1 MEIINEAEY
10 RKRLKNGV
18 RGAFVFFGAEDYL
31 KSYAIG
37 ATRAA
42 VCPDEAFACFN
53 DITID
58 FPDFSPD
65 ALLRALEAP
74 PMMAERK
81 LVVLK
86 SFNFY
91 SLKPSET
98 EAVMSLLEEFGK
110 DEMNVL
116 IISVIPEGIDTG
128 YLPKRPSAFMK
139 KLAELAVAVNFE
151 PSSASKLSV
160 WAARHF
166 EHNGIKVRESVA
178 KFLIEYCGTDMMK
191 LASEIDKLSCYLH
204 AKERDEVTVDDVK
217 FVAVPETEFDPF
229 AFSNAAMEGNR
240 AAALEA
246 LAVMK
251 FRQVKPEYA
260 LSEIAGL
267 YSNMYL
273 SKLMKQSGAT
283 ASDISKLLK
292 VHEFKIGLYLKAT
305 DKMTFDQLKR
315 ALELC
320 LDADLAMKT
329 YSKRN
334 YEQIEKLICLL

>member
-31 KSYAIG
+31 KTYAIN
-37 ATRAA
+37 ATRAV

-58 FPDFSPD
+58 FPDFTPD

-86 SFNFY
+86 SFNFN
-91 SLKPSET
+91 SLKPTDT
-98 EAVMSLLEEFGK
+98 EAVLQILEEFGN
-110 DEMNVL
+110 DDMNLL
-116 IISVIPEGIDTG
+116 IISVIPDGITTG
-128 YLPKRPSAFMK
+128 YLPKNPSALLK
-139 KLAELAVAVNFE
+139 KLGESATVVNFE
-151 PSSASKLSV
+151 PSSASKLTV
-160 WAARHF
+160 WVARHF
-166 EHNGIKVRESVA
+166 EHDGIKVRESTA
-178 KFLIEYCGTDMMK
+178 KFLVEYCGSDMMK
-191 LASEIDKLSCYLH
+191 LASEIEKLVAYLR
-204 AKERDEVTVDDVK
+204 AKGRDEVTPEDIR
-217 FVAVPETEFDPF
+217 FVSVPETDFDPF

-246 LAVMK
+246 LAAMK

-260 LSEIAGL
+260 LGEIAGL
-267 YSNMYL
+267 YSNMY
-273 SKLMKQSGAT
+273 
-283 ASDISKLLK
+283 ISKLLK
-292 VHEFKIGLYLKAT
+292 KSGMTQSEIGKLLRIHEYKIGLYLKAT
-305 DKMTFDQLKR
+305 EKLSFDQLR
-315 ALELC
+315 HSLELC

-329 YSKRN
+329 YGKRN